1 MYIKTNEEMNENLRK
16 DMNEEEY
23 KSFIEEAE
31 SWFPDPTD
39 IEKQFL
45 NEMKNHD
52 PNGLYLDTILKA
64 YDNYQ
69 IRFMN
74 EESSDEDDFDGK
86 FLNDE
91 SEKYFLTFQIENYVY
106 LCSNDIFDEPSPIE
120 KRLGIEK
127 FKSGMDLLEF
137 YCDVYDIN
145 ELSQL
150 EVFEKEGFIDF
161 ISNNVNNND
170 KYLKSKE
177 LLKLLEEKHKKINI
191 FMD

>member
-1 MYIKTNEEMNENLRK
+1 MYKKTNVEMNENLKK

-23 KSFIEEAE
+23 KSFIKEAE
-31 SWFPDPTD
+31 SWFPNPTD

-52 PNGLYLDTILKA
+52 PNDLYLDTILKA
-64 YDNYQ
+64 YDDY
-69 IRFMN
+69 
-74 EESSDEDDFDGK
+74 SYKVDEMFDTICDDEYDGK
-86 FLNDE
+86 FLHDE
-91 SEKYFLTFQIENYVY
+91 NEKHCLESDIEDYVY
-106 LCSNDIFDEPSPIE
+106 LCSNDIFDEPSPIK

-137 YCDVYDIN
+137 YCDVYDID

-170 KYLKSKE
+170 KYPKSKE
-177 LLKLLEEKHKKINI
+177 LLKLLEEKHKK
-191 FMD
+191 

>member
-52 PNGLYLDTILKA
+52 PNDLYIDTILKA

-74 EESSDEDDFDGK
+74 EESSDEDEFNGK
-86 FLNDE
+86 FLHNE
-91 SEKYFLTFQIENYVY
+91 SEKHFLVSEIEDYVY
-106 LCSNDIFDEPSPIE
+106 LCSNDIFDEPSPLE

-137 YCDVYDIN
+137 FCDAYDIK

-150 EVFEKEGFIDF
+150 DVFEKEEFIDF

-170 KYLKSKE
+170 KYPKSKE
-177 LLKLLEEKHKKINI
+177 LLKLLLEKHKKLNI

>member
-1 MYIKTNEEMNENLRK
+1 MNENLKK

-23 KSFIEEAE
+23 KLFIEEAE

-52 PNGLYLDTILKA
+52 PNDLYLDTILKA
-64 YDNYQ
+64 YDDY
-69 IRFMN
+69 
-74 EESSDEDDFDGK
+74 SYKVDEMFDTICDDEYDGK
-86 FLNDE
+86 FLHDE
-91 SEKYFLTFQIENYVY
+91 NEKHCLESDIEDYVY

-120 KRLGIEK
+120 KRLGKEK

-137 YCDVYDIN
+137 FCDAYDIE

-161 ISNNVNNND
+161 ISKNVNTND
-170 KYLKSKE
+170 KYPKSKE
-177 LLKLLEEKHKKINI
+177 LLKLLEEKHKKLNI
-191 FMD
+191 LMD